1 MKRIINVGQ
10 TSSKIDIALLLARF
24 GIALMMLTHGLPKMA
39 SLFSGNPVQFPP
51 VMGMSPELS
60 LGLTVFAEVFCSI
73 LLLVG
78 FTTRLAAIPL
88 MITMLIAVLVIHGAD
103 AFAKKEM
110 AVHYLVAYIV
120 LFIAGSGKYSIDYLL
135 QRRLSVSASVV

>member
-10 TSSKIDIALLLARF
+10 TSNKIDVALLLARVA
-24 GIALMMLTHGLPKMA
+24 IAIMMLTHGLPKMVH
-39 SLFSGNPVQFPP
+39 LFSGDPIQFPA
-51 VMGMSPELS
+51 VMGMSPEVS
-60 LGLTVFAEVFCSI
+60 LGLTVFAEVICSI

-88 MITMLIAVLVIHGAD
+88 MITMLVAVLVIHSAD
-103 AFAKKEM
+103 AFAQKEM
-110 AVHYLVAYIV
+110 ALHYLVAYIV

-135 QRRLSVSASVV
+135 QRKLSIRASLI

>member
-1 MKRIINVGQ
+1 MKRIIYVGK
-10 TSSKIDIALLLARF
+10 TSNKIDIALLLARV
-24 GIALMMLTHGLPKMA
+24 GIALMMLTHGLPKMTL
-39 SLFSGNPVQFPP
+39 LFSGDPIQFPP

-88 MITMLIAVLVIHGAD
+88 MITMLIAVLIIHGAD
-103 AFAKKEM
+103 AFAQKEM
-110 AVHYLVAYIV
+110 ALHYLVAYIV
-120 LFIAGSGKYSIDYLL
+120 LFVAGSGKYSIDYLI
-135 QRRLSVSASVV
+135 QRRLSGSASIA